1 MDIAHRDALYSK
13 NILNSTSSILYNKE
27 LDPWLR
33 VYVFNKLVKLIE
45 LEPELF
51 LYVNIRKLNVLNA
64 RLKSALGY
72 LDDYALL
79 INKLSYGVGENLA
92 DKIFSSYNGF
102 KPIQD
107 AAVRGFIVESLIR
120 DGIEIV
126 AVAGPSGNFNINLKQ
141 ENENLFIFDP
151 TDGGVV
157 PYTVKEKNNPFSI
170 IVRPSKNLKTV
181 FKERFPDLVF
191 KSESIFDLINN

>member
-1 MDIAHRDALYSK
+1 
-13 NILNSTSSILYNKE
+13 
-27 LDPWLR
+27 
-33 VYVFNKLVKLIE
+33 
-45 LEPELF
+45 
-51 LYVNIRKLNVLNA
+51 
-64 RLKSALGY
+64 
-72 LDDYALL
+72 
-79 INKLSYGVGENLA
+79 
-92 DKIFSSYNGF
+92 
-102 KPIQD
+102 
-107 AAVRGFIVESLIR
+107 LIR